1 LVSFKKNITFAEN
14 FINMKNIDAENPF
27 YFGRIVKYPNF
38 TDREKDAKRLQSNF
52 RNGINSI
59 LISPRRW
66 GKSSLVQ
73 KAGNEIVS
81 ENLKVAYVD
90 MFSIRSE
97 TDFYSAYTKA
107 ILLATSSKLE
117 ETLQNA
123 KQFFKQIVPKLSL
136 GLDPMSDFSLSFSWN
151 EIQQNREEILDF
163 SEKLAKAKDIR
174 LVVCIDEFQN
184 IGSFSNSLAFQKLLR
199 SVWQKHENTCYCLYG
214 SKFHTL
220 QELFERQSMP
230 FYRFGDLIHLDKISE
245 NEWFKFIKKKFEQTR
260 KQISDDIIFK
270 IIRIVARHSYYV
282 QQLSHLIWEKT
293 YETVDIEIFDEAL
306 DDMIQQN
313 ALLYQ
318 RDTENMSAY
327 QVNFLRAISDGVKTK
342 LSSNEAMQK
351 YRLGSSA
358 NVAKIKK
365 YMLNQEIID
374 IRKKECYFIDP
385 VYELWFKSEMR
396 N

>member
-1 LVSFKKNITFAEN
+1 
-14 FINMKNIDAENPF
+14 MKHTDNENPF
-27 YFGRIVKYPNF
+27 YFGRMVKMPYF
-38 TDREKDAKRLQSNF
+38 TDREQDTRRLKNNF

-73 KAGNEIVS
+73 KAGSEIVS
-81 ENLKVAYVD
+81 ENIKVAYID

-97 TDFYSAYTKA
+97 VDFYNAYTKA

-117 ETLQNA
+117 DMLQNA
-123 KQFFKQIVPKLSL
+123 KQFFKQIVPKLTL
-136 GLDPMSDFSLSFSWN
+136 GLDPTTDFSLSFSWD
-151 EIQQNREEILDF
+151 EIRQNVEEILDL
-163 SEKLAKAKDIR
+163 SEKIAKAKQIR
-174 LVVCIDEFQN
+174 LIICIDEFQN
-184 IGSFSNSLAFQKLLR
+184 IGSFNDSLAFQKLLR
-199 SVWQKHENTCYCLYG
+199 SVWQKHENACYCLYG

-245 NEWFKFIKKKFEQTR
+245 ENWFVFIKEKFEQTH
-260 KQISDDIIFK
+260 KQIPDESIFK
-270 IIRIVARHSYYV
+270 IIKSVDRHSYYV

-293 YETVDIEIFDEAL
+293 YETVDNEIFDRAL

-313 ALLYQ
+313 AILYQ
-318 RDTENMSAY
+318 RDTENMTGY
-327 QVNFLRAISDGVKTK
+327 QVNFLRAVASGVTSN
-342 LSSNEAMQK
+342 LSSAEVLKK

-365 YMLNQEIID
+365 YMINQEIID
-374 IRKKECYFIDP
+374 VRKKECHFIDP
-385 VYELWFKSEMR
+385 VYELWFNAEMQDK
-396 N
+396 

>member
-1 LVSFKKNITFAEN
+1 
-14 FINMKNIDAENPF
+14 MKHIESENPF
-27 YFGRIVKYPNF
+27 YFGRMVKTPYF
-38 TDREKDAKRLQSNF
+38 TDREKDTKRLQSNF
-52 RNGINSI
+52 HNGINSI

-73 KAGNEIVS
+73 KASNEIVS
-81 ENLKVAYVD
+81 DTLKVACID

-97 TDFYSAYTKA
+97 VDFYAAYTRA

-123 KQFFKQIVPKLSL
+123 KQFFKQIIPKISL
-136 GLDPMSDFSLSFSWN
+136 GLDPATDFSLSFSWD
-151 EIQQNREEILDF
+151 EIQQHADEILDF
-163 SEKLAKAKDIR
+163 SEKIAKSKDIR

-184 IGSFSNSLAFQKLLR
+184 IGSFGNSLAFQKLLR
-199 SVWQKHENTCYCLYG
+199 SVWQRHENACYCLYG

-245 NEWFKFIKKKFEQTR
+245 KDWFAFIKEKFEQTH
-260 KQISDDIIFK
+260 KTISDDLIFK
-270 IIRIVARHSYYV
+270 IIHTVDRHSYYV

-293 YETVDIEIFDEAL
+293 LEAVDNEIFDEAL

-313 ALLYQ
+313 AILYQ
-318 RDTENMSAY
+318 RDTENMTAY
-327 QVNFLRAISDGVKTK
+327 QVNFLRAIAGGVKTG
-342 LSSNEAMQK
+342 LSGAEVIQK

-365 YMLNQEIID
+365 YMLNQEILD
-374 IRKKECYFIDP
+374 SRKKEFYFVDP
-385 VYELWFKSEMR
+385 VYELWFKAEFSQK
-396 N
+396 